1 MTKSGCFKESMSF
14 GSGDVAPGRV
24 AAPKL
29 LAAILALIAISSSSP
44 IARAQ
49 DAGRSA
55 AGLGSP
61 VAPTQFAAP
70 TTDEIRQS
78 SSASP
83 EELGDLKMLHRNY
96 REAVETYA
104 QGPSDDP
111 TLRNKMGIAYHQL
124 GQLERARK
132 EYLEALRLRP
142 AYTEAA
148 NNLGTVEYS
157 RKNNRRAISWYHKAL
172 GMAGTDSQI
181 TASVHMNLGMAWFA
195 RKNYERANLSFQTA
209 LKLDPDVFE
218 GRGAVGQIL
227 AERSVDERA
236 RFHFDMAK
244 LYARQGRNEL
254 AIQYL
259 RRSLEEGYKD
269 RKAPWSDDSDFAT
282 LRQMPEF
289 QQLIAVEPRVL

>member
-1 MTKSGCFKESMSF
+1 MKKSASF
-14 GSGDVAPGRV
+14 RASVSVRSGRSAPGRL
-24 AAPKL
+24 AAPRL
-29 LAAILALIAISSSSP
+29 LAAILALFEISALSQ

-55 AGLGSP
+55 AGLGS
-61 VAPTQFAAP
+61 AAAP
-70 TTDEIRQS
+70 VQSASITTDQARPMPA
-78 SSASP
+78 ASP
-83 EELGDLKMLHRNY
+83 EELGDLDMLHRNY

-104 QGPSDDP
+104 QGPSNDP

-124 GQLERARK
+124 GWLGNARK
-132 EYLEALRLRP
+132 AYLEALRLRP
-142 AYTEAA
+142 AYMEAA
-148 NNLGTVEYS
+148 NNLGSIEYS
-157 RKNNRRAISWYHKAL
+157 QKNYRRAISWYHKAL
-172 GMAGTDSQI
+172 RMEGADSSR

-195 RKNYERANLSFQTA
+195 RKNYEKANLSFQTA

-218 GRGAVGQIL
+218 DRGAVGQIL
-227 AERSVDERA
+227 SERNVEERA

-259 RRSLEEGYKD
+259 RRSLEEGYKN
-269 RKAPWSDDSDFAT
+269 RKAPWSDDSDFAA

-289 QQLIAVEPRVL
+289 QQLMTVEPRVL

>member
-1 MTKSGCFKESMSF
+1 MTKAECCRESMSF
-14 GSGDVAPGRV
+14 RSGHVAPGRV
-24 AAPKL
+24 AAPRL
-29 LAAILALIAISSSSP
+29 LVASLALVAISASGQN
-44 IARAQ
+44 ARAQ

-61 VAPTQFAAP
+61 LAAAQYAGPAPNGALQPSIAT
-70 TTDEIRQS
+70 
-78 SSASP
+78 P
-83 EELGDLKMLHRNY
+83 EELGDLKMLHKNY

-104 QGPSDDP
+104 QGPSNDP

-124 GQLERARK
+124 GQLQKART

-142 AYTEAA
+142 VYMEAA

-172 GMAGTDSQI
+172 GMAGTD
-181 TASVHMNLGMAWFA
+181 TEGMASVHMNLGMAWFA
-195 RKNYERANLSFQTA
+195 RKNYEKANLSFQTA

-259 RRSLEEGYKD
+259 RKSLEEGYKD